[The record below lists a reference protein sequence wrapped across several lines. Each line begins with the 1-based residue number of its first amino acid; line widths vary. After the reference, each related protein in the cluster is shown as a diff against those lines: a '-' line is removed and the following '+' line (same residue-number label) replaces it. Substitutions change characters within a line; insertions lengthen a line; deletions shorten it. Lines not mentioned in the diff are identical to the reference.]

1 MLNYPLSVFIDTNIF
16 VGCKYDLS
24 DESVLKILEKFSK
37 NQKVNL
43 HISNVV
49 LKEIEKHIKDDIDNV
64 FNSFKSAKKE
74 AMKKISPKMFD
85 GTSFAQYFAIPLK
98 EDIEKSVFIKFYDF
112 LNATNMIVLDNEGVK
127 IDLILEDYFN
137 NCPPFEKR
145 ENKKNE
151 FPDAII
157 AAKLKEEF
165 SSSNPVW
172 IVSGDKG
179 FQSVF
184 DGLKGFNCIYS
195 LKELF
200 DLINRQDKMY
210 DSIVKYLE
218 NKDVI
223 EEISSRIKEKLE
235 SDEIEIDGMDCDRKG
250 YCEGFEYTETLIET
264 VSDVEVCFSSVDDI
278 SEDSVTVSVLSSV
291 VIEALCTYDDFDNS
305 IWDSEEKEYMFLDE
319 VKLSECHEAEFECSL
334 KFLVHSEGDK
344 TTFELSEVSYD
355 LFLDQG
361 TRLERIIV
369 IPEDP
374 RLSAEAEMMDA
385 LEEYHKH

>member
-49 LKEIEKHIKDDIDNV
+49 LREIEKHIKDDIDNV

-200 DLINRQDKMY
+200 DLMLN
-210 DSIVKYLE
+210 VK
-218 NKDVI
+218 
-223 EEISSRIKEKLE
+223 
-235 SDEIEIDGMDCDRKG
+235 
-250 YCEGFEYTETLIET
+250 F
-264 VSDVEVCFSSVDDI
+264 
-278 SEDSVTVSVLSSV
+278 
-291 VIEALCTYDDFDNS
+291 
-305 IWDSEEKEYMFLDE
+305 
-319 VKLSECHEAEFECSL
+319 
-334 KFLVHSEGDK
+334 
-344 TTFELSEVSYD
+344 
-355 LFLDQG
+355 
-361 TRLERIIV
+361 
-369 IPEDP
+369 
-374 RLSAEAEMMDA
+374 
-385 LEEYHKH
+385 